1 MSRLVLRQPKISNHE
16 PGGDTRKT
24 TIPPPGWSDLR
35 TGVIASLNCSG
46 TACQVFG
53 LFEPAPVPHSLR
65 STRKPHREHSD
76 DDQRILHHHHKMSL
90 SSSLNTTIDQLL
102 ASGTI
107 LESLI
112 NSVGGFPAGRFT
124 PYANLTAEQVRA
136 ASILGYSSSNTNQ
149 WDRPGQRKQELKSWR
164 KQCDRDPITRKRPE
178 LCYKKELLQDV
189 LGFETEEIWDCWS
202 THYLHF
208 NWDELVESGKVVSF
222 QAMGWTQKVNPMFKS
237 AFLGIYVRWFAV
249 MNMHLKFFTKLRRSS
264 AELGQ

>member
-1 MSRLVLRQPKISNHE
+1 
-16 PGGDTRKT
+16 
-24 TIPPPGWSDLR
+24 
-35 TGVIASLNCSG
+35 
-46 TACQVFG
+46 
-53 LFEPAPVPHSLR
+53 
-65 STRKPHREHSD
+65 
-76 DDQRILHHHHKMSL
+76 MSL

-149 WDRPGQRKQELKSWR
+149 WDRPGQRKQERKSWR

-189 LGFETEEIWDCWS
+189 LGYETEEIWDCWS
-202 THYLHF
+202 AHYLHF
-208 NWDELVESGKVVSF
+208 DWSELVESGKVVSF
-222 QAMGWTQKVNPMFKS
+222 QAMGWTQKVSSVFKS
-237 AFLGIYVRWFAV
+237 AFVGIQCEMVCRYEYALEV
-249 MNMHLKFFTKLRRSS
+249 LR
-264 AELGQ
+264 